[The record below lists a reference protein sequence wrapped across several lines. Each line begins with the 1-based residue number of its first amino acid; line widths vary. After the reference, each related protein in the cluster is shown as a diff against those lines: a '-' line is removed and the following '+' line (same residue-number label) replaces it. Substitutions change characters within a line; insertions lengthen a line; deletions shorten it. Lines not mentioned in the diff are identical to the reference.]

1 MNSVRVWGFSNE
13 THHLQLLNQLSN
25 PAFQFWASNSLTVFP
40 NSKSECFSVITTA
53 KKGPRLQPIH
63 AAASEDGG
71 RSSSGRNKRN
81 EVVGA
86 KGSGTSARGR
96 RLLKVREEKRRR
108 EHDRLHNYPSWAKLV
123 TLFFFLFWREL
134 VTFFKCLSSMCLNYY
149 LSECHLLSNY
159 LYIMMQG
166 P

>member
-134 VTFFKCLSSMCLNYY
+134 VTFFLMFVFYVF
-149 LSECHLLSNY
+149 ELLP
-159 LYIMMQG
+159 Q
-166 P
+166 